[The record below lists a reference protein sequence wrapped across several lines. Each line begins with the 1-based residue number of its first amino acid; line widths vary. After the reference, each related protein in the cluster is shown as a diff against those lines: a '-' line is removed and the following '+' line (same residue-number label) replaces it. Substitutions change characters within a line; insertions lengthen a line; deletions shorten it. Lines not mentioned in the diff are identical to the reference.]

1 MGGGVC
7 IQWNIMQSL
16 KRNSAICNHV
26 DDLETLMLSDISHTQ
41 EDNHADPLY
50 RCGTDTQNV
59 PHPAKASI
67 GDRTRDTFQQP
78 ATLVN
83 VLVPGA

>member
-1 MGGGVC
+1 
-7 IQWNIMQSL
+7 MQSL

-67 GDRTRDTFQQP
+67 GDGTGDTFQQP